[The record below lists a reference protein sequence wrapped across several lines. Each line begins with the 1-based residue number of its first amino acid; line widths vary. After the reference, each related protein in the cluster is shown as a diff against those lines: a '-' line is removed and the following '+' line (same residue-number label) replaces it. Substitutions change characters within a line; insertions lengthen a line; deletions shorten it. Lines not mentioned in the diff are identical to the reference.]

1 MVDINFVTRV
11 QNINADFANRK
22 KKYALVFDWN
32 INSFVYFTGDVSM
45 NAENVVFLQ
54 KVAITMSLSR
64 CYFTNGTVIIWK

>member
-32 INSFVYFTGDVSM
+32 INSFEYFTGDVSM
-45 NAENVVFLQ
+45 KADNVVFFFC
-54 KVAITMSLSR
+54 K
-64 CYFTNGTVIIWK
+64 K